1 MADFQVLGE
10 KVKKGREMGLSDDDL
25 NAWLSQAGTDLETLN
40 ASGFG
45 PDSER
50 AREPASS
57 GQSLVQGIGQGG
69 SAGFGDEIAGAAA
82 ATFGTP
88 EGYFQPQGENW
99 TERYT
104 SARDKIR
111 GELSHIKESNPKTY
125 MAGEVAGAVAPALVA
140 PQLYGSGYMASAPT
154 RLAMANRSGLISA
167 GIGAVNTL
175 GRAEGAPVEQ
185 AKDTALGAALSY
197 PIGFV
202 APTVADKAVKAG
214 GALIDKVKGAFTS
227 KAPTPAVS
235 EVARQAGNTAY
246 QAVDDS
252 GVVLK
257 PEAMQRLI
265 GKAKTDLAEWGVD
278 DVLQPGASRAMQR
291 LAESGDDNITL
302 KGVEILRRIAGRVS
316 NPQNP
321 SDEAAAGKII
331 DHIDDFMESLTPD
344 DVLQGNADDAVALLK
359 QARASWADFRKAQMI
374 EQAITR
380 AEDRASTTGTGG
392 NLVNSVRQNLRQILD
407 SPKKS
412 RGFTTAE
419 LAEIRKVVNGG
430 PVENVARWLSTFA
443 PSRGGANAWLALFA
457 QSIPGGGAIPAV
469 GEVAHAVA
477 KRGVLNEARRLP
489 QIMASRSAGAL
500 PVAPSYPEAM
510 ARALGLQ
517 APASG
522 LGGSA
527 IGNALS
533 RPTGQTP

>member
-1 MADFQVLGE
+1 MTDFQDLGNKVRQARAAGFSDAEIESVL
-10 KVKKGREMGLSDDDL
+10 VPL
-25 NAWLSQAGTDLETLN
+25 GTDLATLN

-45 PDSER
+45 PDSTP
-50 AREPASS
+50 AKAPASY
-57 GQSLVQGIGQGG
+57 GESLGQGLG
-69 SAGFGDEIAGAAA
+69 QGASAGFGDEIAGAAA

-111 GELSHIKESNPKTY
+111 GELKNVKESNPKTY
-125 MAGEVAGAVAPALVA
+125 LAGEITGAVAPALLA
-140 PQLYGSGYMASAPT
+140 PQMYGSGYVASAPT
-154 RLAMANRSGLISA
+154 RLAMANRSGLVSA
-167 GIGAVNTL
+167 AAGAVNTL

-197 PIGFV
+197 PMGFV
-202 APTVADKAVKAG
+202 APTVAEKVVQGG
-214 GALIDKVKGAFTS
+214 GALIDKAKNLFTP
-227 KAPTPAVS
+227 KTATPPVS

-246 QAVDDS
+246 QAVDDA

-265 GKAKTDLAEWGVD
+265 GKAKIDLAEWGID
-278 DVLQPGASRAMQR
+278 EVLQPGASRAIQR
-291 LAESGDDNITL
+291 LAESGDENITL

-321 SDEAAAGKII
+321 SDEQAAGKII

-359 QARASWADFRKAQMI
+359 QARASWSEFRKAQMI

-430 PVENVARWLSTFA
+430 PIENVARWLSTFA

-477 KRGVLNEARRLP
+477 KRGVLNEARKLP
-489 QIMASRSAGAL
+489 QIMASRVAA
-500 PVAPSYPEAM
+500 PAAPSYPEAM
-510 ARALGLQ
+510 ARALGLP
-517 APASG
+517 APAAG
-522 LGGSA
+522 LAGSSYV
-527 IGNALS
+527 NALS